1 MAPVPSARS
10 GSATPARLLLACVTA
25 VGAVA
30 WGLLAV
36 GAAWWGP
43 QAHAL
48 HDAGYVA
55 ATALWLL
62 MMVAMMLPV
71 LWPWL
76 ELVSAM
82 APRAYPGQR
91 PGAAVARFAA
101 GYFVVWLGY
110 SATIAALQGGLQRLA
125 LLRHDLTLS
134 ATAAGAVLL
143 VAGVFQLTPLKDAC
157 LFHCRNPL
165 SYFVA
170 RWDGGPPEPFRL
182 GARHGLFCLGCCW
195 ALMALAFVLGLMNL
209 LWMAVLTAMIVA
221 EQRVSRAWRL
231 REAFGV
237 GLALWGVALLLG

>member
-1 MAPVPSARS
+1 M
-10 GSATPARLLLACVTA
+10 LACAIA

-30 WGLLAV
+30 WVLLAT
-36 GAAWWGP
+36 GAVLWGP
-43 QAHAL
+43 EAHAA
-48 HDAGYVA
+48 HDAGFVA
-55 ATALWLL
+55 AMALWLL
-62 MMVAMMLPV
+62 MMIAMMLPA

-76 ELVSAM
+76 ELVTAM
-82 APRAYPGQR
+82 APRAYPGRR
-91 PGAAVARFAA
+91 PAAAVSRFAA
-101 GYFVVWLGY
+101 GYFAVWLGY
-110 SATIAALQGGLQRLA
+110 SAAAAALQGGLQRLA

-134 ATAAGAVLL
+134 ATAAGVVLL
-143 VAGVFQLTPLKDAC
+143 VAGTFQLTPLKDAC
-157 LFHCRNPL
+157 LSHCRSPL
-165 SYFVA
+165 RFFVA

-209 LWMAVLTAMIVA
+209 LWMAVLTVMIVA